1 MGHSL
6 WGHKELDMTE
16 QLTRTEE
23 GSSCFFHC
31 EIYVVGDIPTS
42 MLDSLKWATIYG
54 LKKPHNI
61 RGQQRFLAQKYC
73 SDVDNQ
79 DRKR

>member
-16 QLTRTEE
+16 QLTHMEE
-23 GSSCFFHC
+23 GSSYFLHC

-42 MLDSLKWATIYG
+42 MLDSLKWATICG
-54 LKKPHNI
+54 LKKPHNV
-61 RGQQRFLAQKYC
+61 RGQQRFLAQKYL
-73 SDVDNQ
+73 
-79 DRKR
+79 